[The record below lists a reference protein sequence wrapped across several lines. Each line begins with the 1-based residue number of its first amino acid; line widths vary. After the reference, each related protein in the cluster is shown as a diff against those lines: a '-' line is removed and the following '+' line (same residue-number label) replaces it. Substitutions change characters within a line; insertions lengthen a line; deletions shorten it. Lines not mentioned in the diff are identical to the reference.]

1 MPHPPCEIVAGSC
14 PVRVV
19 DANGED
25 VTQAFHL
32 GASRCLEQLRDA
44 DCRVAVLKSK
54 SPSCGSGAVYDGS
67 FTGALVPGGVRE
79 QAEQVMKNLLE
90 VLNAGGS
97 GADRVLK
104 TTCFLKSMD
113 DFAAFNEVYAR
124 FMTSFPARSCVEVGR
139 LPKGALVEVEAVA
152 AVE

>member
-54 SPSCGSGAVYDGS
+54 SLSCGNGLVYDGS
-67 FTGALVPGGVRE
+67 FTGALVPGRGVAAQLLCDAGITVLDE
-79 QAEQVMKNLLE
+79 SQVHKLDVPL
-90 VLNAGGS
+90 G
-97 GADRVLK
+97 
-104 TTCFLKSMD
+104 
-113 DFAAFNEVYAR
+113 
-124 FMTSFPARSCVEVGR
+124 PARLQGR
-139 LPKGALVEVEAVA
+139 
-152 AVE
+152 